1 MPTELQYDGENMY
14 YVATTTSDQNYAA
27 TTIIDR
33 DVSEITIPA
42 FTFRPTY
49 DAFDALFV
57 TAGAL
62 AGALAGAFGGGQG
75 ETLSSEE
82 MSDCDLIMPAEP
94 LDQLDEFLD
103 SFERR

>member
-1 MPTELQYDGENMY
+1 MPIEWQYDGEVTRY
-14 YVATTTSDQNYAA
+14 DA
-27 TTIIDR
+27 TTIFDH
-33 DVSEITIPA
+33 DVSEITVPA

-62 AGALAGAFGGGQG
+62 AGAFGGGQG

-82 MSDCDLIMPAEP
+82 VSDCDLIMPAEP
-94 LDQLDEFLD
+94 LDQLDEFLN

>member
-1 MPTELQYDGENMY
+1 MPIEWQYDGEIIRDD
-14 YVATTTSDQNYAA
+14 VTTIIDQNHAA

-33 DVSEITIPA
+33 DVSEITIPT
-42 FTFRPTY
+42 FTFTPTY

-62 AGALAGAFGGGQG
+62 ASAFGGGQG

-82 MSDCDLIMPAEP
+82 VSDCDLIMPAEP
-94 LDQLDEFLD
+94 LDQLDEFLN

>member
-1 MPTELQYDGENMY
+1 MPIEWQYDGEIMH
-14 YVATTTSDQNYAA
+14 DAA

-33 DVSEITIPA
+33 YIPEITDPA

-62 AGALAGAFGGGQG
+62 AGAFGDGQG

-82 MSDCDLIMPAEP
+82 VSDCDLIMPAEP